1 MCTLNVRHFLND
13 SLYVSCYRG
22 VRYRAIK
29 AHRETRGHLI
39 LDAKIRSFME
49 FIPPFPT
56 LLQTA
61 KRIFMDMLL
70 SNHDP
75 NESNLPPPVF
85 IFLKLPNE

>member
-1 MCTLNVRHFLND
+1 
-13 SLYVSCYRG
+13 
-22 VRYRAIK
+22 
-29 AHRETRGHLI
+29 
-39 LDAKIRSFME
+39 ME